1 MRQLSGSDWTMV
13 SLDLPRAHN
22 TIGMVGIYDT
32 SSRPGGPPTEDEV
45 LEYIDARLHVAES
58 FRERMVD
65 VPFGLDRPWWIRDG
79 GFDLEYHVR
88 HIALPRPGSWRQ
100 FCTQIARIH
109 ARPLDLSRPPWE
121 LYLID
126 GLDGIDH
133 VPKDAIATFLRV
145 HHAAIDARR
154 RCGDPHCDP
163 HPRAR
168 GRAAASRRGL
178 VVGTGPRSQ

>member
-13 SLDLPRAHN
+13 SFDLP
-22 TIGMVGIYDT
+22 T
-32 SSRPGGPPTEDEV
+32 GPQHHRDRRH
-45 LEYIDARLHVAES
+45 LRHLLAGRRSADRRRGARYIEARLHVAES
-58 FRERMVD
+58 FRERIVD

-79 GFDLEYHVR
+79 EFDLEYHVR
-88 HIALPRPGSWRQ
+88 HIALPRPGTWRQ

-121 LYLID
+121 LYVID

-133 VPKDAIATFLRV
+133 VPKGAIATFLRV

-154 RCGDPHCDP
+154 GRRDPHRHP

-168 GRAAASRRGL
+168 RCAAAARRGL
-178 VVGTGPRSQ
+178 VVGTGSAPE